1 MIRNVELR
9 ILNYVTADLV
19 GQSNNIGGTY
29 SIYDVGNIANYQSLD
44 LLENESINITLQN
57 QDIND
62 FNKIKI
68 NFSKTFNIPATDKN
82 KRFLVDPSNLSSGL
96 YTTQGIVAR
105 GYRILLNVDTF
116 NYPIPCQIWVDGDC
130 LLEGQLNVKSVNRN
144 TTPFSYECIFTTN
157 VKSIIPLL
165 SKQSFNAEYFR
176 KPVSDSTLDIF
187 GQVTNLRQSI
197 IPPNFVWDSII
208 FENYT
213 FTDENDINPNFLSKV
228 QFLPISRTASYYPQY
243 VRGDLPDYSNGTNFL
258 NHIVSS
264 WTQSNSKFYWGFI
277 DDGTRPYIKN
287 FDNNEDEFLRTN
299 QTLDIEHK
307 IPSQILLS
315 SLKRYDET
323 MSPGKSGRSSS
334 MQSFLPFKD
343 FRPYYYVS
351 DIFNKTIRW
360 LEYKLN
366 GEYFNYTGLT
376 NSFPQYTN
384 YDRPGFTYS
393 NTPIRFSFDSDVLG
407 TASNINLNN
416 YVFIS
421 SENDFYKN
429 GQFDIILDTFFI
441 SNFVANINLVATA
454 SVIKNAMYLSPTASN
469 WDPWGITYIKIH
481 ASAPSSSSDS
491 GRVELRPTFVID
503 DYKII
508 APMIK
513 IPVNLPTTPFYFTLG
528 TVPWNSLPLSVR
540 NAIPAEHVDIYIDLS
555 KTEGFDV
562 EAWKYYYINA
572 NNLAFD
578 KYEDTGVQGSVF
590 INRKYRNSTFPS
602 TRIAPLNN
610 FGNTTTPSSPISATF
625 GFAANIKQDMTL
637 WDLRRYLY
645 PQLEDYSM
653 GDFIS
658 DIVRRFNIKIEEPNL
673 QNPDSRVQLKTFD
686 KYITDSITK
695 YGIKDL
701 SPIIKANSIK
711 VTKSQY
717 GLISLINEEQS
728 GDLIDT
734 FYKSDKDKTGY
745 GDYYDEFLSYDNN
758 NKKLEVKTK
767 LSNAAS
773 NYLLTSYSEKQL
785 FRQTFN
791 APVSGNP
798 DVGPFDYDV
807 HAYDKGFVYN
817 KETNKPVQIHS
828 ILKYKDYNT
837 TKEPTVIDNNFDIQE
852 RDYEPQKEKFKPLIL
867 YNGRKPLIN
876 TDISGTVSGTFSFT
890 YSTTISTYQL
900 QTGRLSIMPY
910 NSTEG
915 CGLWPTL
922 TNYDDKGR
930 SLLFDWRNGNINL
943 DRATQSL
950 YEAYYESEI
959 GNINGLFII
968 DTELDLSMTE
978 FNEFTFAQLWKL
990 KLQGEYR
997 LFRINKVND
1006 FSLDDDSMTK
1016 VQLVEVPNTA
1026 KWLGLTASYRSVD
1039 FGPSI

>member
-19 GQSNNIGGTY
+19 GQSNNVGGTY

-82 KRFLVDPSNLSSGL
+82 RRFLVDPSNLSSGI
-96 YTTQGIVAR
+96 YTTEPTPLS
-105 GYRILLNVDTF
+105 YRILLNVDTF

-130 LLEGQLNVKSVNRN
+130 ILEGQLNVKSVNRN

-176 KPVSDSTLDIF
+176 KPVSESRFTIF
-187 GQVTNLRQSI
+187 GQLTNPRQSI

-208 FENYT
+208 FENYI
-213 FTDENDINPNFLSKV
+213 FTDEDDVNPNFLSKV

-277 DDGTRPYIKN
+277 DDGTRPYIAG
-287 FDNNEDEFLRTN
+287 NNEFLRTN
-299 QTLDIEHK
+299 QSIDKDHR
-307 IPSQILLS
+307 IPSQIMLS
-315 SLKRYDET
+315 SNTTYTGNQRT
-323 MSPGKSGRSSS
+323 GRTGDI
-334 MQSFLPFKD
+334 QSLQTFLPFKD

-407 TASNINLNN
+407 TASNINLND
-416 YVFIS
+416 YVFIH
-421 SENDFYKN
+421 SENNFYID
-429 GQFDIILDTFFI
+429 GDLEIVLDTDETATSGPVTNIVFF
-441 SNFVANINLVATA
+441 AKA
-454 SVIKNAMYLSPTASN
+454 SIIKNAMYISPTASN
-469 WDPWGITYIKIH
+469 WDQYGITYVKFEYDAPAVGGGAGTVDIRPRIEIDNAKIEFPLIQIAVNGITPDQH
-481 ASAPSSSSDS
+481 YALGIVSYSS
-491 GRVELRPTFVID
+491 LPTFVRNNFPNGITESR
-503 DYKII
+503 YI
-508 APMIK
+508 
-513 IPVNLPTTPFYFTLG
+513 NLNNTDGL
-528 TVPWNSLPLSVR
+528 
-540 NAIPAEHVDIYIDLS
+540 
-555 KTEGFDV
+555 DV
-562 EAWKYYYINA
+562 EKWKYYYINA
-572 NNLAFD
+572 NDIVFD
-578 KYEDTGVQGSVF
+578 IDTSSPDSPTTT
-590 INRKYRNSTFPS
+590 RKIIYRTSDFTS
-602 TRIAPLNN
+602 QRIPPINN
-610 FGNTTTPSSPISATF
+610 FGTSTISATF
-625 GFAANIKQDMTL
+625 GQAGFVKQNTTA

-645 PQLEDYSM
+645 PQLQDYSM

-658 DIVRRFNIKIEEPNL
+658 DIIRTFNIKIEEPNL
-673 QNPDSRVQLKTFD
+673 QNPDSRIQLKTFD

-711 VTKSQY
+711 LTKSQY

-767 LSNAAS
+767 LSNGIS
-773 NYLLTSYSEKQL
+773 NYLLTSYSERIYGFLGIVYIQV
-785 FRQTFN
+785 Q
-791 APVSGNP
+791 A
-798 DVGPFDYDV
+798 
-807 HAYDKGFVYN
+807 KGFVN
-817 KETNKPVQIHS
+817 MKQSGKPVQVHS
-828 ILKYKDYNT
+828 VLSFNSYVP
-837 TKEPTVIDNNFDIQE
+837 TKEFTILNDTSNNKILSIRE
-852 RDYEPQKEKFKPLIL
+852 RDYEPKKTEFKPFLL
-867 YNGRKPLIN
+867 YNHRDPKIVTNIQGAQSLG
-876 TDISGTVSGTFSFT
+876 SWSST
-890 YSTTISTYQL
+890 YSVYQL

-1016 VQLVEVPNTA
+1016 VQLVEVPNAA